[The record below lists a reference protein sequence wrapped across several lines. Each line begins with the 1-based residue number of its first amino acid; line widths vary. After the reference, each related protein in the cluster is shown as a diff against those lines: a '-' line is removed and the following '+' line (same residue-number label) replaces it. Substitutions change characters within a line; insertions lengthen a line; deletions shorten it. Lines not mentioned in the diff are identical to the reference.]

1 MGLDKLGLTL
11 YDFLGYLFPG
21 YLLLLC
27 LSIAEASLFRG
38 RLFSLETIFLNL
50 FPYSVG
56 AYFLGHLAHT
66 TGSLL
71 KSWKPRLFTSYAHRL
86 SRPIFLAVRKAAQQ
100 AYQVELEQDQ
110 KIGTLE
116 AYMLADSY
124 LAVSG
129 ESAFRDA
136 LIARE
141 GFAKASMVGFLMLT
155 LVLAASAISGGTM
168 IQISQNDVI
177 VVPVGGT
184 LLLAACASV
193 MTVVF
198 WRCFAYFGRV
208 KVNNTLLMFLARY
221 RMDTLS
227 KEDGKPEEASNEQR

>member
-1 MGLDKLGLTL
+1 
-11 YDFLGYLFPG
+11 
-21 YLLLLC
+21 
-27 LSIAEASLFRG
+27 
-38 RLFSLETIFLNL
+38 
-50 FPYSVG
+50 
-56 AYFLGHLAHT
+56 
-66 TGSLL
+66 
-71 KSWKPRLFTSYAHRL
+71 
-86 SRPIFLAVRKAAQQ
+86 
-100 AYQVELEQDQ
+100 
-110 KIGTLE
+110 
-116 AYMLADSY
+116 
-124 LAVSG
+124 
-129 ESAFRDA
+129 
-136 LIARE
+136 
-141 GFAKASMVGFLMLT
+141 
-155 LVLAASAISGGTM
+155 M